1 MRIVNCRRWKRA
13 AQIKMTLLPSKSCGG
28 SVIKST
34 SSLGDETVP
43 LYESIVTTKKR
54 TVKNT
59 VNLKRRETVKK
70 AKSFKRTKSKLALIY
85 NQVCSL
91 FSHHFTRSFYLMILS
106 RR

>member
-1 MRIVNCRRWKRA
+1 M
-13 AQIKMTLLPSKSCGG
+13 
-28 SVIKST
+28 IKST

-91 FSHHFTRSFYLMILS
+91 FSSHFTRSDPVVVYD
-106 RR
+106 

>member
-1 MRIVNCRRWKRA
+1 
-13 AQIKMTLLPSKSCGG
+13 MTLLPSKSCGG

-85 NQVCSL
+85 NQHTCCNYQTGGVEEDEENAHPNQVLIWKQFSPSL
-91 FSHHFTRSFYLMILS
+91 QTF
-106 RR
+106 